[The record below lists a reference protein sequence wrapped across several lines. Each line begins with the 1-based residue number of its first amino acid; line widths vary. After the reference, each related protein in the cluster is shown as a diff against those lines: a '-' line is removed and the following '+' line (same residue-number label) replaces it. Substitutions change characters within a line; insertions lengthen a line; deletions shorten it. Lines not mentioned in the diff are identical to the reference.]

1 MQPAAPRIDLV
12 SDTQTRPTLLMREA
26 MMHAPLGDEQRGEDP
41 STNRL
46 CEMVADLLGKE
57 AAVFLPSGV
66 MCNQISILVHC
77 RAGDEILADE
87 SAHIIG
93 SEAGG
98 AAALAGA
105 MIHPLRGHGGIYNAE
120 QLTDAIRPQKR
131 NAPRARLAVFEQ
143 TSNGG
148 GGSVWPLDVI
158 QAVARVAKSQGLAVH
173 MDGSRI
179 MNAQVASGVPAKHY
193 AEPCDSVWLDL
204 SKGLGCPVGAV
215 LAGSKDFIEQ
225 AWVWKHRLGGAMRQS
240 GILAA
245 AGIYALEHHV
255 DRLALDHASARLLA
269 DRIAAI
275 PGIDIDPTTVQ
286 TNIVFFDVRSTGL
299 TSQEMADKLL
309 ESGIR
314 LGTESTFRMRAV
326 THMDVN
332 LSDVEEAADAL
343 ADVAGNTPLII

>member
-1 MQPAAPRIDLV
+1 
-12 SDTQTRPTLLMREA
+12 
-26 MMHAPLGDEQRGEDP
+26 MHAPLGDEQRGEDP

-46 CEMVADLLGKE
+46 CEMVAAMLGKE

-77 RAGDEILADE
+77 RPGDEILADE
-87 SAHIIG
+87 SSHIIG

-98 AAALAGA
+98 AAALAGT
-105 MIHPLRGHGGIYNAE
+105 MIHPLRGQGGIYNAE
-120 QLTDAIRPQKR
+120 QLIDAIRPHKR

-143 TSNGG
+143 TANRG
-148 GGSVWPLDVI
+148 GGSIWPLEAI
-158 QAVARVAKSQGLAVH
+158 QAIAKVAKSCNLAVH
-173 MDGSRI
+173 MDGARI

-255 DRLALDHASARLLA
+255 DRLALDHANARLFA
-269 DRIAAI
+269 ERIATI
-275 PGIDIDPTTVQ
+275 PGIDVDPTAVQ
-286 TNIVFFDVRSTGL
+286 TNIVFFDVRNTGL
-299 TSQEMADKLL
+299 TSQEVAAQLL
-309 ESGIR
+309 ELGIR
-314 LGTESTFRMRAV
+314 FGTESTYRMRAV

-332 LSDVEEAADAL
+332 LSDLEEAASAL
-343 ADVAGNTPLII
+343 ADVAGSKLLII